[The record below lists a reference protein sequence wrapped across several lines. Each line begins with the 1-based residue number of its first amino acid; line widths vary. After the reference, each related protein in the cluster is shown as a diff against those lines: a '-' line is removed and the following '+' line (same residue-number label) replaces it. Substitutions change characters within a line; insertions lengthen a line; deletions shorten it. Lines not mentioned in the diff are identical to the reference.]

1 MEFRSFSLSFYLFI
15 LNSDSKS
22 MDFGLLL
29 LEIGLSL
36 RAEVGHFVNVLLHG
50 LQLVLDLSLGLLGFG
65 TNSEDFEI
73 FGSFLAYLL
82 FIFQNISTVTRTL

>member
-1 MEFRSFSLSFYLFI
+1 MDFSLLP
-15 LNSDSKS
+15 
-22 MDFGLLL
+22 

-73 FGSFLAYLL
+73 FLTYLL
-82 FIFQNISTVTRTL
+82 FIFQNISIVKRIPVYAEDVWLTCQQNANATGSLLLPI